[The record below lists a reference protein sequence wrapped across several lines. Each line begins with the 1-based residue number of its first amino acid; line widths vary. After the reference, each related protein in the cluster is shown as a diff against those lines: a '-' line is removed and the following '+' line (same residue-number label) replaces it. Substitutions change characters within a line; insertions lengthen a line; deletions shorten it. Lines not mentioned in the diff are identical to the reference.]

1 MAVYVKKYGRRTGG
15 GGSGRKGYF
24 PSNDLVDLISRGVSS
39 NAVATLSPITSSTPK
54 ESYSFHSPGAV
65 SGAIISGLTKAG
77 YPPRKRDQRDTPV
90 PDEDAPPPAPSYSG
104 PISPTAPSY
113 LNADL
118 ASHYGMDAAT
128 AYQEALANTAHQRE
142 VADLKAAGINPVLSA
157 RYGGASGV
165 SGAQLLSSGS
175 SGSSGSSRSAEET
188 DDFSSLIGGM
198 VSLFTGSS
206 ARGNAAEKIFHSVQ
220 NIFSSS
226 SAKDLF
232 SRA

>member
-1 MAVYVKKYGRRTGG
+1 MFGISVSGLSQWSVPRTGG
-15 GGSGRKGYF
+15 GGSGRTGQF
-24 PSNDLVDLISRGVSS
+24 GSPLI
-39 NAVATLSPITSSTPK
+39 PIPNYNPLT
-54 ESYSFHSPGAV
+54 AR
-65 SGAIISGLTKAG
+65 ILSGLGSAG
-77 YPPRKRDQRDTPV
+77 FHRDPFRRGKNSVYDNSV
-90 PDEDAPPPAPSYSG
+90 PTEDVPPPAPAYSG

-118 ASHYGMDAAT
+118 ASHYGMDATT

-142 VADLKAAGINPVLSA
+142 VADLKAAGLNPVLSA

-175 SGSSGSSRSAEET
+175 GSGSSFRSSDET
-188 DDFSSLIGGM
+188 DDFSSLVGGL

-232 SRA
+232 SRV

>member
-1 MAVYVKKYGRRTGG
+1 MAVFIKSGRRTGA
-15 GGSGRKGYF
+15 GGSGRSGYF
-24 PSNDLVDLISRGVSS
+24 PSNDIVDLISRGISS
-39 NAVATLSPITSSTPK
+39 NAAATLSPITGFTPK
-54 ESYSFHSPGAV
+54 ESHSFHSPDV

-77 YPPRKRDQRDTPV
+77 FRSRKRGDGDISV
-90 PDEDAPPPAPSYSG
+90 PGDDAPPPAPAYSG

-142 VADLKAAGINPVLSA
+142 VADLKAAGLNPVLSA

-165 SGAQLLSSGS
+165 SGAELLSSGS
-175 SGSSGSSRSAEET
+175 SGSSGFSRSSEET
-188 DDFSSLIGGM
+188 DDVSSLIGGM

-226 SAKDLF
+226 SAKDIF